1 MRLLAADILGRLETV
16 ALLVII
22 VTSRFR
28 IVIVGA
34 KMMIVRSQILTRLSR
49 NVFNMTI
56 YTKLLQFTKCPIL
69 I

>member
-1 MRLLAADILGRLETV
+1 MRQLAAVRLGRLETV

-22 VTSRFR
+22 VTFHFR
-28 IVIVGA
+28 TVIVGA
-34 KMMIVRSQILTRLSR
+34 KMIVRSQVLTRLSR
-49 NVFNMTI
+49 NIFNMTI